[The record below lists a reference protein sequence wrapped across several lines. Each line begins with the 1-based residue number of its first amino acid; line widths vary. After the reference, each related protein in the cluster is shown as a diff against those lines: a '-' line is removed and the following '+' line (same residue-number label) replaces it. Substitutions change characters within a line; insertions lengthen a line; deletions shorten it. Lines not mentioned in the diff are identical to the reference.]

1 MGRRFIDNS
10 NLGDSMRRNIIRSV
24 AITTVLG
31 GTIFGAVGVA
41 AADQGRPTGGD
52 NSSAQSGC
60 NSSDL
65 DFDRGCFLNWGPFFR
80 K

>member
-1 MGRRFIDNS
+1 MGRRFTDDS
-10 NLGDSMRRNIIRSV
+10 NLGDSMRRNTIRSV

-31 GTIFGAVGVA
+31 GTIFSAAGVA

-52 NSSAQSGC
+52 NSSAQGC
-60 NSSDL
+60 SSSDGYS
-65 DFDRGCFLNWGPFFR
+65 DPGCMLGWGPLF

>member
-1 MGRRFIDNS
+1 M
-10 NLGDSMRRNIIRSV
+10 

-31 GTIFGAVGVA
+31 GAIFSAAGVAA

-52 NSSAQSGC
+52 NSSAQACDSADRYSDPGC
-60 NSSDL
+60 ML
-65 DFDRGCFLNWGPFFR
+65 GWGPFF